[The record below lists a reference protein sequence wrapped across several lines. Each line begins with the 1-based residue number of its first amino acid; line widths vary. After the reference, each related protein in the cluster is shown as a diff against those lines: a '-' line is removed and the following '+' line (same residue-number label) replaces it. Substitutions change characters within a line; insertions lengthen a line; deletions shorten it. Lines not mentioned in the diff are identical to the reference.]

1 MSLCSNN
8 AERTRTC
15 AEAVQQ
21 HFSVLK
27 LEGKKNQLMIEKLA
41 YTTHVQKK
49 KKVRDFAPATQKQI
63 SSRFC
68 KT

>member
-49 KKVRDFAPATQKQI
+49 KGP
-63 SSRFC
+63 
-68 KT
+68 